1 MKYIALLRG
10 INVGGNNK
18 VEMKKLKGVF
28 ESLGFTHVST
38 YINSG
43 NVIFETQR
51 QDRINLI
58 HEIEKE
64 LETRVGLPLRIVL
77 RDEENIR
84 MLCDRIPEA
93 WKNDEEEKTD
103 ILFLWDEVDRKES
116 VDELRLNPT
125 VDVVRYFPGA
135 IVWHIERKYYAKS
148 GMNTFIGSHL
158 YKNMTARNINTL
170 RKLNT
175 LLSG

>member
-18 VEMKKLKGVF
+18 VEMKKLKVLF
-28 ESLGFTHVST
+28 ESLGFTNVST

-43 NVIFETQR
+43 NVILETER
-51 QDRINLI
+51 QDVDNLTQ
-58 HEIEKE
+58 EIEKKLGE
-64 LETRVGLPLRIVL
+64 QLGLSLRIVL
-77 RDEENIR
+77 RDEESIR
-84 MLCDRIPEA
+84 MLCAQIPA
-93 WKNDEEEKTD
+93 TWKNDADEKTD
-103 ILFLWDEVDRKES
+103 ILFLWKEVDKKES
-116 VDELRLNPT
+116 VDELKLNPE
-125 VDVVRYFPGA
+125 VDKVQYFKGA